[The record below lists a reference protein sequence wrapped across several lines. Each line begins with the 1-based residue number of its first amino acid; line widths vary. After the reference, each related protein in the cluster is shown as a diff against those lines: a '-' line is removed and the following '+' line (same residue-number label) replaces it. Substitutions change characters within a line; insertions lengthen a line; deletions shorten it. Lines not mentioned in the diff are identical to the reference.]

1 MINPLAGPTVATDTL
16 APLITT
22 LNEDITYNQILDVM
36 RTIATVF
43 MLLGLVLMW
52 WLFRANR
59 RAAMLGIP
67 AAYQV
72 AFMFNSVTLPWYFAS
87 VVTLLGVARPPLWTI
102 QLSAGAS
109 VFVALAFS
117 GDGNH
122 QLYTWWWVL
131 GSLLLACWAVHWMFN
146 TTATPHARV
155 ETTQAETAVN

>member
-1 MINPLAGPTVATDTL
+1 M

-22 LNEDITYNQILDVM
+22 LNEDITYNQILGVM
-36 RTIATVF
+36 RTFASVC
-43 MLLGLVLMW
+43 MLLGLAVMW

-67 AAYQV
+67 AAYQT

-87 VVTLLGVARPPLWTI
+87 VISLLGVARPPMWLI

-109 VFVALAFS
+109 IFVALAFS

-131 GSLLLACWAVHWMFN
+131 GSLLLAWWAVHWMFN
-146 TTATPHARV
+146 TFATPQAQIMANNSQSSLV
-155 ETTQAETAVN
+155 EQ